1 MLKGY
6 AQNGIF
12 SNGFSFFCRMVE
24 DGFQPVVYNFTY
36 LLKGI
41 GEMGHFGLGRQVHGL
56 MIVNGHDGDVYAMT
70 CVMNI
75 YAKCGLVDESYKVF
89 VRLSERDLI
98 SWNTIVAGYVKN
110 GFGGKAI
117 ELVVKMVR
125 DGLRPDQVT
134 LVSVL
139 PGVGNVG
146 DLRVGKVIHG
156 YVLRS
161 GYEGHRN
168 VATALVDMYLK
179 CGSLSTGLCVVT
191 NGRWL

>member
-24 DGFQPVVYNFTY
+24 DGVQPVVYNFTY

-70 CVMNI
+70 CVMNM
-75 YAKCGLVDESYKVF
+75 YSKCGLVDEAYKVF

-117 ELVVKMVR
+117 ELV
-125 DGLRPDQVT
+125 
-134 LVSVL
+134 
-139 PGVGNVG
+139 GNVG
-146 DLRVGKVIHG
+146 DLGVGKVIWE
-156 YVLRS
+156 L
-161 GYEGHRN
+161 
-168 VATALVDMYLK
+168 
-179 CGSLSTGLCVVT
+179 
-191 NGRWL
+191 GR